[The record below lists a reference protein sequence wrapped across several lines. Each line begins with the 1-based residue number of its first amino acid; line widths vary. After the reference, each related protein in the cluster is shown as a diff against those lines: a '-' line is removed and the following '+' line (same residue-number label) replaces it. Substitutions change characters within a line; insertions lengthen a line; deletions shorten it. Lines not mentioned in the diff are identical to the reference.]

1 MLLVVLGSTGR
12 IGSLV
17 VDEAAHLGW
26 DVRAAIRPGTTA
38 QRRPRI
44 APWPT
49 DLADP
54 SAIDGLV
61 SNADAVIGALG
72 PRANSPEQVGLFR
85 DTARRLVESMERR
98 RVGRLIL
105 LSGAGVTVTGDQRG
119 TFDRVM
125 VRVVRTASR
134 HVVGAKQVERDVVA
148 GSNLAWT
155 ALRPP
160 FVVDGPR
167 TGSWRLGEAAP
178 GLGARITRADVAAAL
193 VAQATDEQW
202 IGKSPFLW
210 TPRGRQATDREK
222 STLR

>member
-17 VDEAAHLGW
+17 VDEAARLGW
-26 DVRAAIRPGTTA
+26 DVRAAIRAGTTA
-38 QRRPRI
+38 QRRPKVT
-44 APWPT
+44 PWPT
-49 DLADP
+49 DLGDP

-72 PRANSPEQVGLFR
+72 PRTNASDQVELFR

-105 LSGAGVTVTGDQRG
+105 LSGAGVTVAGDRRG
-119 TFDRVM
+119 LFDRVM
-125 VRVVRTASR
+125 ARVVRTASP
-134 HVVGAKQVERDVVA
+134 HVVGAKQAERDVVA
-148 GSNLAWT
+148 ASNLAWT

-167 TGSWRLGEAAP
+167 TGLWRLEKGAP

-193 VAQATDEQW
+193 VAQAADEQW

-210 TPRGRQATDREK
+210 TPRGRQAADREEP
-222 STLR
+222 TLR